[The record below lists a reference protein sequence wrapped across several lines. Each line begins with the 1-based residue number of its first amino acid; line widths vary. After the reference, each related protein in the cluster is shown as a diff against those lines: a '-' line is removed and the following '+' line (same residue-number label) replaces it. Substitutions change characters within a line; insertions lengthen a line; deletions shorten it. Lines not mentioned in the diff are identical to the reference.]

1 MTLVSF
7 ITQFWF
13 LVLSLVVMVGVLAV
27 AIGVRMAWK
36 QRQERPIEVDP
47 ELRRRLEQRLLEI
60 SATRT
65 KTA

>member
-1 MTLVSF
+1 MTLVNF
-7 ITQFWF
+7 ITQFWV
-13 LVLSLVVMVGVLAV
+13 LVLSLVLMVAVLAV

-36 QRQERPIEVDP
+36 QRQERPLEVDP
-47 ELRRRLEQRLLEI
+47 EQRRRLEQRLLEI

>member
-7 ITQFWF
+7 ITQFWV